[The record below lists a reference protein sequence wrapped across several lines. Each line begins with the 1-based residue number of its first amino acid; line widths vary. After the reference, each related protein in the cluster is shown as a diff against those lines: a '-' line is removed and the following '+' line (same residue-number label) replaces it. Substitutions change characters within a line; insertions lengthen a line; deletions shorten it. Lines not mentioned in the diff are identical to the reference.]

1 MAVPFG
7 RVTNNALLGNIG
19 PDIPIDFTTIGHV
32 NTDIKQKIEPHGI
45 NTTAIQIIMEME
57 VTLQV
62 IIPFHTKEIKSETK
76 CSNCD
81 AHRSRGSAY
90 LLRKRKCCCT

>member
-32 NTDIKQKIEPHGI
+32 NTDIKQKLNRMGLIR
-45 NTTAIQIIMEME
+45 QR
-57 VTLQV
+57 
-62 IIPFHTKEIKSETK
+62 FK
-76 CSNCD
+76 
-81 AHRSRGSAY
+81 
-90 LLRKRKCCCT
+90 LLWRWK